1 MTADGVT
8 PVEAAPQVA
17 DLFPGNRVDVRRV
30 IAHRGHR
37 ASLLA
42 EEQKATSEMAPRR
55 VDEFASARAA
65 ARAALVAVAPAAVA
79 AIPRGPQRQ
88 PLWPTGITGAITHTR
103 GHCLA
108 AVALRSSPENSSG
121 DFVIGLDAEERDRV
135 SARVA
140 RRILVDA
147 EHERLAVIVDAD
159 ERQRLVAATFG
170 LKEAFYKAH
179 HQLEPRYLG
188 FDVIEVQ
195 IDGDGNASFASTGVE
210 LAADPARE
218 VAGRVTEIDGRMI
231 AAVWI
236 RQRVRST
243 SDRSRVPSAP

>member
-1 MTADGVT
+1 MTVDGVT

-30 IAHRGHR
+30 IAHAGHR
-37 ASLLA
+37 ASLLP
-42 EEQKATSEMAPRR
+42 EEQEATTEMAPRR
-55 VDEFASARAA
+55 LDEFASARAA
-65 ARAALVAVAPAAVA
+65 ARAALAAVAPPGVT

-88 PLWPTGITGAITHTR
+88 PMWPSGITGAITHTR

-108 AVALRSSPENSSG
+108 AVALRSSAEDTVG
-121 DFVIGLDAEERDRV
+121 DLVIGLDAEERDRV

-147 EHERLAVIVDAD
+147 EQERLAAIVDPD
-159 ERQRLVAATFG
+159 ERQRLVAATFS

-188 FDVIEVQ
+188 FDVIAVQ
-195 IDGDGNASFASTGVE
+195 IDAGGTAAFASTGVE
-210 LAADPARE
+210 LAVDPAAE
-218 VAGRVTEIDGRMI
+218 VTGRVTEIDGRMI

-236 RQRVRST
+236 QRLGRST
-243 SDRSRVPSAP
+243 SHRSRVPSAP